1 MRERLDAVLRHQD
14 PQLVACINA
23 PGLCASFNE
32 RGFGVL
38 IPAEKK
44 VFAQP
49 LRMDLDPR
57 NAFGLQ
63 QGEECRFKF
72 TQLPREILG
81 KQPVG
86 ADSQLIA
93 TVSLALPESLVLVAE

>member
-1 MRERLDAVLRHQD
+1 MLHGSA
-14 PQLVACINA
+14 PASTNAALV
-23 PGLCASFNE
+23 SSSWQ
-32 RGFGVL
+32 
-38 IPAEKK
+38 KK
-44 VFAQP
+44 IVFAQP

-93 TVSLALPESLVLVAE
+93 TWAN